1 MKINVNKLLLSSV
14 MIFVF
19 LFSKSIDAVSVSESL
34 KYFNQAN
41 YESALKT
48 WIQVINEEGNIDIET
63 VLAVALNVI
72 LVNKASNAND
82 DNEKISEAYFAAYT
96 YMNKQYRF
104 QKAVISGDINRV
116 ILYIKTGDID
126 INDRLVEIYRKANL
140 ENAANLINS
149 VRIIDEVNYHKIT
162 YKEYGNSMLSLLKL
176 PNDQKEIIKKIF
188 IKNKIDNVE
197 NKNKEYY
204 YVSQLCELLLDNNVD
219 IKERDEV
226 LDLIRVIDSKLKLLR
241 IVDINNVKMSNY
253 KYETIALIRIYSQNH
268 QDDIDSIKSIFEIIF
283 SKNIDDV
290 NNGNKILE
298 EYLLKIKAPFTR
310 DVRREFIKVYY
321 GLKLINKDV
330 NIQATKNNQM
340 LKADIL
346 ASENNYS
353 AASDIYKQIF
363 ISGSIDAF
371 VKEDAWIGLLQ
382 TDPKFAI
389 ENSDLI
395 INNIKSANEE
405 IYLKHVFWLG
415 RQLSI
420 NAFLPKKQFEIAA
433 MTELNEKYLDII
445 DTLLTAN
452 EIECLSSTKINNGSD
467 LRYSFSAIYA
477 FSNKPEKASELL
489 LRELT
494 VTYQPPTGGW
504 KGDFGEPVK
513 DANKPREILYPQI
526 SQLQQDIL
534 KLLNIVSDS
543 SRANELLPRL
553 AKAIT
558 AGLIVKINK
567 SIDEKKSTIYFELLM
582 KCFEKLVKNSDS
594 LSSLKDEPKIENVEI
609 LQSIIEEIN
618 VTKKN
623 NIDFCI
629 INEQLLNLIFS
640 TKNITLREI
649 LFKDLLSG
657 IENYKKVDIQKVN
670 EQINSILAKIDRMNP
685 DEFKLYGQRLR
696 DKLIK

>member
-140 ENAANLINS
+140 ENAANLINA

>member
-140 ENAANLINS
+140 ENAANLINA

-219 IKERDEV
+219 IKERDDV